1 MVVRSIGE
9 QECSTTSH
17 RKVKH
22 AIYHKSTSSEEDLK
36 RVFKTPTFKPGK
48 VDIAVLDI
56 PIVPERD
63 VTLVLE
69 VRGKMTFGSDPV
81 LSSPGLKINVEDM
94 FVGNK
99 MMKKASDVEVRDGAG
114 CRVVVDVEAEDTVKY
129 V

>member
-1 MVVRSIGE
+1 M
-9 QECSTTSH
+9 
-17 RKVKH
+17 
-22 AIYHKSTSSEEDLK
+22 
-36 RVFKTPTFKPGK
+36 
-48 VDIAVLDI
+48 DIAVLDI